1 MPRKSSTSRAQWQ
14 ISLGNALR
22 AARIAS
28 KLDQTEVAASLSVT
42 REMIRLYENG
52 EIPPPINKL
61 RELLLLYQPELP
73 LIFDGISI
81 SLNDLPP
88 RPSSPAAEQSSFA
101 FDCSYVN
108 ARVTVRAE
116 PGRLTLV
123 AEESRSA

>member
-1 MPRKSSTSRAQWQ
+1 MSRKSSTSRAQWQ
-14 ISLGNALR
+14 ISLGSALR

-28 KLDQTEVAASLSVT
+28 KLDQKQVAVSMSVT

-73 LIFDGISI
+73 LLFDGISI
-81 SLNDLPP
+81 SLNDLPS
-88 RPSSPAAEQSSFA
+88 RVTSAAPQQSSFA
-101 FDCSYVN
+101 FDCSYVD

-116 PGRLTLV
+116 RGRLTLV
-123 AEESRSA
+123 AEEGRSA